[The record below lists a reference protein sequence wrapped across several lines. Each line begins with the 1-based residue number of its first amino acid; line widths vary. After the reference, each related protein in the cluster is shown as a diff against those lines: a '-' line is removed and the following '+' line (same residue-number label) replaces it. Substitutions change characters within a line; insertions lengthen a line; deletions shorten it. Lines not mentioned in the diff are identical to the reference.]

1 MAINN
6 FAVTFLE
13 AVELKTY
20 NLDKGINVRLIP
32 GEKFK
37 TNLLSVCFNVPLER
51 KTITFASLLCLVLKS
66 GCAKY
71 PTITDVS
78 KQLEQLFGASHSFSA
93 RKKGNS
99 LELIFS
105 CNFVSER
112 YAGEDTLLGA
122 AELMRNMI
130 FEPYLKDGAFSAEYV
145 SREKE
150 NLRRAIESIINDKKE
165 YAQAKCIENMF
176 KGDPYGLFDYGY
188 VEDLDKINEKNLYE
202 YYLNVINN
210 SCADI
215 FLSGPMDEEA
225 ALGVIKNEIGSRL
238 APRDA
243 EYTKTFA
250 AKERGGVLRVTE
262 PVQASQSKLCIGL
275 TCRCTDVYALML
287 ATCIFGGSPVSKL
300 FLNVREKLSLAY
312 YAAARVET
320 KKKFMLISSGIET
333 DKFDEA
339 FNEIMAQLE
348 CMKAGKIDDF
358 ETEAAKKYMKTA
370 YDAMQDGLRGVED
383 FYLSKII
390 EGSSVTIDEQLQNIL
405 RVSKEEVVRA
415 ARGIEL
421 DTVFFLKGEMK

>member
-1 MAINN
+1 M
-6 FAVTFLE
+6 E
-13 AVELKTY
+13 ARELKTY
-20 NLDKGINVRLIP
+20 NLDKGINARLIP
-32 GEKFK
+32 SEKFK
-37 TNLLSVCFNVPLER
+37 TNLLSLCFNIPLER
-51 KTITFASLLCLVLKS
+51 ETITFASLLGQVLKS

-78 KQLEQLFGASHSFSA
+78 KRLEQLYGAAQSFST

-105 CNFVSER
+105 YNFVAER
-112 YAGEDTLLGA
+112 YVGEDSLRGA

-130 FEPYLKDGAFSAEYV
+130 FEPYLEDGAFSAEYV

-150 NLRRAIESIINDKKE
+150 NLRRAIESLINDKKE
-165 YAQAKCIENMF
+165 YAQAKCVENMF
-176 KGDPYGLFDYGY
+176 RGDPYGIFDYGY

-202 YYLNVINN
+202 YYLDVINN
-210 SCADI
+210 SRADI
-215 FLSGPMDEEA
+215 FFSGPMDEEA
-225 ALGVIKNEIGSRL
+225 ALGVIKSEIGSRL

-243 EYTKTFA
+243 EYAKTFA

-262 PVQASQSKLCIGL
+262 PVQASQSKLCMGL
-275 TCRCTDVYALML
+275 TCRCTDIYALLL
-287 ATCIFGGSPVSKL
+287 ATSIFGGSPVSKL

-333 DKFDEA
+333 DRFDEA

-348 CMKAGKIDDF
+348 CMKTGKIDDF

-370 YDAMQDGLRGVED
+370 YDAVKDNQRGVED

-390 EGSSVTIDEQLQNIL
+390 EGSSVTIDEQLQGIL
-405 RVSKEEVVRA
+405 NVSKEDVVRA